1 MLKIGSC
8 TVLFNPDRDVIS
20 NVETYKDL
28 MDVCV
33 VVDNSDNENEVSKYF
48 EEDSSYIYIDMH
60 GNQGIAAALNAGIE
74 YLHSVNMDMA
84 LTMDQDSLFPTSD
97 YSAIY
102 QLIEKYQDEYSLIGL
117 DVNKVDLSQEI
128 VSVPYWITSGNFV
141 NISDFYLAGKMNES
155 LFIDYVDFDLGYR
168 FKQAHLKIGYLSGY
182 CITHTIGNPIPIH
195 VLNKTF
201 YALNH
206 SPIRYYYRYRNAYY
220 LYHYV
225 DREFFKKEYHREMFG
240 SLIKMFIFEKKRN
253 EKIKMIKK
261 GLSDAKK
268 KRLGKFTV

>member
-20 NVETYKDL
+20 NVETYKNL

-33 VVDNSDNENEVSKYF
+33 VVDNSDNKNEVSKYF
-48 EEDSSYIYIDMH
+48 EEDFSYIYIDMH

-97 YSAIY
+97 YSSIY

-117 DVNKVDLSQEI
+117 DVNKVDPSQEI

-168 FKQAHLKIGYLSGY
+168 FKKAHLKIGYLSGY

-195 VLNKTF
+195 ILNKTF

-225 DREFFKKEYHREMFG
+225 DREFFKKEYRREMFG

-268 KRLGKFTV
+268 KRLGKFTA